1 LLLEAEHV
9 PKSDH
14 FNDLRGM
21 FCVFI
26 NGYDDNAFL
35 QSYLNFLLG
44 VRMIVQE
51 AMTKDP
57 ITISPD
63 KSVTVAAKLMRDS

>member
-1 LLLEAEHV
+1 MFLKAIILMIL
-9 PKSDH
+9 
-14 FNDLRGM
+14 GM
-21 FCVFI
+21 FCLFI

-57 ITISPD
+57 ITITRARVCGIRALVS
-63 KSVTVAAKLMRDS
+63 